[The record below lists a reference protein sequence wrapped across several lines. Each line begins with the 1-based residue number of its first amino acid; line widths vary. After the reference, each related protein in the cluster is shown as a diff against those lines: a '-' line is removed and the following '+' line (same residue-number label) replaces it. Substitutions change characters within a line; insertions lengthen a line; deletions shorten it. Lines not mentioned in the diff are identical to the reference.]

1 MFRLSAVITFSRQ
14 ALNVDSISYG
24 RVSSRCKRLL
34 NPIIFQVN
42 EKPQLTERIWFLRR
56 PVQFLADIAVMCGAF
71 LVAYLPAVNVQL
83 GGLYLE
89 IAVRQLPFVV
99 LVQFSSLFLVGAYSI
114 LWRYVSI
121 EDLKVFLKAAIVS
134 GGILLAL
141 RFALNFTDFN
151 LWQVPV
157 SVILIDTSLAFG
169 GLLGLRVLR
178 RFLYEFGEKNK
189 VFAPGKNRLKRKPTL
204 LVGAGR
210 MGATLVKELSGRRDG
225 ELEIR
230 GLLDDD
236 PRKKGGSVSGY
247 KVLGTTADLPR
258 FVDEL
263 NVMSVVIAL
272 DEASG
277 REIRR
282 IVDLCSAIPV
292 KAQIVPSLNEIASG
306 RISVSRLRDVEI
318 EDLLGRE
325 QVKLDDENLHS
336 FLSDRTVMVTG
347 AGGSIGSELVR
358 QIVDYKPTRV
368 LLVERA
374 EFFLFQIGR
383 ELQDIGEIEF
393 VPLIAD
399 VGDEPRM
406 REIFEKYHPEVIFH
420 AAAHKHVPLMEV
432 NSIEAIKNNVLATCC
447 LGELA
452 GQHNVRDFVLISTDK
467 AVNPTS
473 VMGASKRI
481 AEIVVQGLNQ
491 QYETNY
497 VAVRFGNVLG
507 SAGSVVPIFRE
518 QIRKGAAITVTD
530 KEMTRYF
537 MTIPEASQLVLQAG
551 ALGTGGEI
559 FILDMGEPVKI
570 VTLAEDMIRLSG
582 LTPYEDIDIVFTGVR
597 KGEKLF
603 EELEITGENLDKT
616 NHPKIFIG
624 KIAAYAGEDV
634 ERIVN
639 SFRSAV
645 IASDEGRVR
654 QLFNEVLPEARIES
668 VNAVASIE
676 SASSDE
682 SFFPKPPSRLGLAE
696 K

>member
-1 MFRLSAVITFSRQ
+1 MEENHQIA
-14 ALNVDSISYG
+14 
-24 RVSSRCKRLL
+24 
-34 NPIIFQVN
+34 
-42 EKPQLTERIWFLRR
+42 ERFWFLRR
-56 PVQFLADIAVMCGAF
+56 PVQFLSDVAVLCGAF
-71 LVAYLPAVNVQL
+71 VVAYLPAVNIQL
-83 GGLYLE
+83 GDFYADVLF
-89 IAVRQLPFVV
+89 RQLPFVV

-121 EDLKVFLKAAIVS
+121 EDVKVFVKAAAVS

-141 RFALNFTDFN
+141 RFLLIFSEST
-151 LWQVPV
+151 LYQVPV
-157 SVILIDTSLAFG
+157 SVILIDTGLAFG

-178 RFLYEFGEKNK
+178 RFFYEFGEKNK
-189 VFAPGKNRLKRKPTL
+189 VFSGKHRPKRKAA
-204 LVGAGR
+204 LVIGAGR
-210 MGATLVKELSGRRDG
+210 MGATLVKELRGRRDT

-230 GLLDDD
+230 GLVDDD
-236 PRKKGGSVSGY
+236 PRKKGGSVSGF
-247 KVLGTTADLPR
+247 KVLGTTKDVPR
-258 FVDEL
+258 LVDEL
-263 NVMSVVIAL
+263 GIQQVVIAL
-272 DEASG
+272 DEARG
-277 REIRR
+277 MEVRR
-282 IVDLCSAIPV
+282 ILDVCSAIPV
-292 KAQIVPSLNEIASG
+292 KAQIVPSLNEIAHG
-306 RISVSRLRDVEI
+306 RVSVSRIRDVQI

-325 QVKLDDENLHS
+325 PVKLDDENLHE
-336 FLSDRTVMVTG
+336 FLTGRTVMVTG

-358 QIVDYKPTRV
+358 QIINYKPKSI

-383 ELQDIGEIEF
+383 ELQEIGMDEF

-406 REIFEKYHPEVIFH
+406 REIFEKYRPEVIFH

-432 NSIEAIKNNVLATCC
+432 NAIEAIKNNVLATRC

-452 GQHNVRDFVLISTDK
+452 GQHSVRDFVLISTDK

-491 QYETNY
+491 QYATNY

-518 QIRKGAAITVTD
+518 QIRKGEAITVTD

-551 ALGTGGEI
+551 ALGAGGEI

-570 VTLAEDMIRLSG
+570 VNLAEDMIRLSG

-624 KIAAYAGEDV
+624 KIAAYSSDDV
-634 ERIVN
+634 GRIV
-639 SFRSAV
+639 SAFRGAV
-645 IASDEGRVR
+645 SDCDESRVR
-654 QLFNEVLPEARIES
+654 QLFNEFLPEARIES
-668 VNAVASIE
+668 AEQAKVVRDIE
-676 SASSDE
+676 SADDVI
-682 SFFPKPPSRLGLAE
+682 FTKHPTQLGLAE

>member
-1 MFRLSAVITFSRQ
+1 M
-14 ALNVDSISYG
+14 
-24 RVSSRCKRLL
+24 
-34 NPIIFQVN
+34 N
-42 EKPQLTERIWFLRR
+42 EQNQLTERFWFLRR
-56 PVQFLADIAVMCGAF
+56 PVQFLADVAVLCAAF
-71 LVAYLPAVNVQL
+71 FVAYLPAVNIQL
-83 GGLYLE
+83 GEFYLE
-89 IAVRQLPFVV
+89 IALRQLPFVV
-99 LVQFSSLFLVGAYSI
+99 LVQFSSLFLGGAYSI

-121 EDLKVFLKAAIVS
+121 EDLKVFLKSALIS
-134 GGILLAL
+134 CGILVAF
-141 RFALNFTDFN
+141 RFLLMFTAFN
-151 LWQVPV
+151 LWQVPI
-157 SVILIDTSLAFG
+157 SVILIDSVLAFG

-178 RFLYEFGEKNK
+178 RFFYEFGEKNK
-189 VFAPGKNRLKRKPTL
+189 VFVGKHRAKQKAAL

-210 MGATLVKELSGRRDG
+210 MGATLVKELSGRRDA

-230 GLLDDD
+230 GLVDDD

-247 KVLGTTADLPR
+247 KVLGTTKDIPR
-258 FVDEL
+258 LVDEL
-263 NVMSVVIAL
+263 NIKQIVIAL
-272 DEASG
+272 DEARG
-277 REIRR
+277 IEIRR
-282 IVDLCSAIPV
+282 ILDVCSAIPV
-292 KAQIVPSLNEIASG
+292 KAQIGPSLNEIAHG
-306 RISVSRLRDVEI
+306 RVSVSRIRDVQI
-318 EDLLGRE
+318 DDLLGRE
-325 QVKLDDENLHS
+325 PVTLDDKNLHD
-336 FLSDRTVMVTG
+336 FLTERIVMVTG

-358 QIVDYKPTRV
+358 QIITYRPKCI

-383 ELQDIGEIEF
+383 ELQDIGGIQF

-406 REIFEKYHPEVIFH
+406 REIFHKYRPEVIFH

-432 NSIEAIKNNVLATCC
+432 NAVEAIKNNVLATRC

-452 GQHNVRDFVLISTDK
+452 GSFGARDIVLISTDK

-481 AEIVVQGLNQ
+481 AEIVVQGLNHE
-491 QYETNY
+491 YETNY

-507 SAGSVVPIFRE
+507 SAGSVVPIFSE
-518 QIRKGAAITVTD
+518 QIKRGEAITVTD

-551 ALGTGGEI
+551 ALGSGGEI

-570 VTLAEDMIRLSG
+570 VNLAEDMIRLSG

-624 KIAAYAGEDV
+624 KIAAYSKDDV
-634 ERIVN
+634 EHIVT

-645 IASDEGRVR
+645 IGSDEARVR
-654 QLFNEVLPEARIES
+654 QLFNEFLPEARVNHDETGSTVRES
-668 VNAVASIE
+668 D
-676 SASSDE
+676 SADKA
-682 SFFPKPPSRLGLAE
+682 FFPNRPTQLGLAE